1 MVSLFRRDR
10 PGSPADDEGAL
21 PTPVDPLAGVD
32 RGVVPPRLLP
42 TVDVALACAGRY
54 RTLVATRPE
63 GPVRDRIASIGARV
77 DQGVVAVYDAARQAA
92 HLDALAATLDAEAA
106 TAAYKDARRRGAPPE
121 LVETHRARFESVQ
134 RILNTRDE
142 LDGRLELLVA
152 RLEAAVARVAELTVV
167 ATADAE
173 GAEHDL
179 ADVTDELTALR
190 AGLEA
195 LT

>member
-1 MVSLFRRDR
+1 M
-10 PGSPADDEGAL
+10 
-21 PTPVDPLAGVD
+21 
-32 RGVVPPRLLP
+32 
-42 TVDVALACAGRY
+42 ALACAGRY
-54 RTLVATRPE
+54 RALVTTRPA
-63 GPVRDRIASIGARV
+63 GPVRDRIAAIGAQV
-77 DQGVVAVYDAARQAA
+77 DQGVLAVYDAARQAA

-106 TAAYKDARRRGAPPE
+106 TAAYKDARRRGAPSE
-121 LVETHRARFESVQ
+121 LVATHRARFESVQ
-134 RILNTRDE
+134 RILNARDE

-167 ATADAE
+167 PTGDVE